1 MRSVR
6 GRVEISASFIHLA
19 FYSKLQP
26 DVTGVSQCARVMVRM
41 CAQVRWSSSWR
52 ERHWKSCGGMFY
64 FIFAPFFWSQEK
76 FIHPFPRC
84 CKISTTA
91 LKSLPV
97 RSCRAAAVSLLR
109 ARWGLLSYLPQK
121 NNRVC
126 SDTHFLH
133 IHDVFWAPRHF
144 FPITFV
150 LKTNFKIAK
159 CMGFG

>member
-6 GRVEISASFIHLA
+6 GRVEISTSFIHLA

-52 ERHWKSCGGMFY
+52 ERHWKSCGYMFY

-76 FIHPFPRC
+76 FIHPFPRWS
-84 CKISTTA
+84 KISTTA

-97 RSCRAAAVSLLR
+97 RSSRAAAVSLLR
-109 ARWGLLSYLPQK
+109 ARWGLLSYSPQEK
-121 NNRVC
+121 Q
-126 SDTHFLH
+126 
-133 IHDVFWAPRHF
+133 PRLLRHALSPHPWCVLSSAAF
-144 FPITFV
+144 FPHYICS
-150 LKTNFKIAK
+150 KNK
-159 CMGFG
+159 C